1 MRFEQKKTFMF
12 CVLSRTVHFWFVFLF
27 VDGDFFPLGTRTLLL
42 VPHLCQIEKTLNSI
56 DQRRIEGPSK

>member
-1 MRFEQKKTFMF
+1 MF